1 MVDAPRLRD
10 LLERLQAEVG
20 GLADLAQR
28 PVATLLADP
37 VVLDAV
43 KYRFVVSIEVCIDV
57 AQHVI
62 ASERLRAPETFADT
76 FAVLAEAGLIPQDVA
91 EGAQRMARLRN
102 LLVHVYAEVD
112 DRRLV
117 EILHTQLDDFR
128 RFRRAVA
135 AVLGG

>member
-91 EGAQRMARLRN
+91 EAAQRMARFRN

-112 DRRLV
+112 DRRVV

-128 RFRRAVA
+128 RFRQAVA

>member
-10 LLERLQAEVG
+10 LLDRLQAEVA
-20 GLADLAQR
+20 GLADLAQQ
-28 PVATLLADP
+28 PAAALLTDP

-62 ASERLRAPETFADT
+62 ASERLRAPETFADA
-76 FAVLAEAGLIPQDVA
+76 FGVLAEAGLVPLDVGEA
-91 EGAQRMARLRN
+91 AQRMARFRN

-112 DRRLV
+112 DARV
-117 EILHTQLDDFR
+117 IEILQTQLDDFD

-135 AVLGG
+135 ALLAD